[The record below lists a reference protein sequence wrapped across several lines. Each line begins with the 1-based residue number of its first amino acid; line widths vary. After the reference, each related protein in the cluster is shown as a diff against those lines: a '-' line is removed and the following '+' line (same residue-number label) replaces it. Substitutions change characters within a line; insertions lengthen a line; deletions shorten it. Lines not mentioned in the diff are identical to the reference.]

1 MVLFDSKGVIRRY
14 ETAEEILRDFF
25 TLRMDY
31 YGKRRLA
38 LIQVRPLNSFLPSF
52 RCALSKASC
61 PHSGVPSTASCPHS
75 GVPSQQPLE
84 FLLSQSALVIH
95 LVPCFRMSYPLCAKV
110 GHHSSASKGALCSFA
125 RHPK

>member
-38 LIQVRPLNSFLPSF
+38 LIQV
-52 RCALSKASC
+52 
-61 PHSGVPSTASCPHS
+61 
-75 GVPSQQPLE
+75 
-84 FLLSQSALVIH
+84 
-95 LVPCFRMSYPLCAKV
+95 
-110 GHHSSASKGALCSFA
+110 
-125 RHPK
+125 